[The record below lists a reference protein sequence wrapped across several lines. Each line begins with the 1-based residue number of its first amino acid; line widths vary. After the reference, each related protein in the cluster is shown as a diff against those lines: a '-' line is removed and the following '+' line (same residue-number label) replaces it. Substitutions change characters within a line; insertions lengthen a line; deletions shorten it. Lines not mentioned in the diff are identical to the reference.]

1 MCTLP
6 STDSNLNWYKVMSKS
21 QIFNLTSLQEPVLIS
36 TAHVGLP
43 GDTVVYQYGFGKP
56 QGPVSLGGNSI
67 GIYRRFADHMLNYF
81 SINLNKRLVR
91 NILNLI
97 GYFIQENFI
106 LDFRRIER
114 SSYYKKGNQT
124 NLKRARTAAF
134 CNAVHSKH
142 TWDGQIG
149 RSQRT

>member
-1 MCTLP
+1 
-6 STDSNLNWYKVMSKS
+6 MSKS

-43 GDTVVYQYGFGKP
+43 GDTVVYQYGFGQP

-91 NILNLI
+91 NILNLF
-97 GYFIQENFI
+97 GYFIQEI
-106 LDFRRIER
+106 LF
-114 SSYYKKGNQT
+114 
-124 NLKRARTAAF
+124 
-134 CNAVHSKH
+134 
-142 TWDGQIG
+142 
-149 RSQRT
+149 